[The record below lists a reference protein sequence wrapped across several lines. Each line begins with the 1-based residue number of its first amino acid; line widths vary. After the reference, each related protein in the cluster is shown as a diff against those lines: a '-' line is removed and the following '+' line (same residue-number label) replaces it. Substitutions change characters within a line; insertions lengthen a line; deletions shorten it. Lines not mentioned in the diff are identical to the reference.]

1 MGLGLA
7 PCEGS
12 ATELLV
18 GFEGDIVGVN
28 VGDFL
33 DSLDDLVGG
42 QVNDFNAFLG
52 TDDQPEQLL
61 GEEDDVNGGF
71 DVVLGEPLALNE
83 VPDHNGAVT
92 GA

>member
-42 QVNDFNAFLG
+42 
-52 TDDQPEQLL
+52 
-61 GEEDDVNGGF
+61 
-71 DVVLGEPLALNE
+71 
-83 VPDHNGAVT
+83 
-92 GA
+92 